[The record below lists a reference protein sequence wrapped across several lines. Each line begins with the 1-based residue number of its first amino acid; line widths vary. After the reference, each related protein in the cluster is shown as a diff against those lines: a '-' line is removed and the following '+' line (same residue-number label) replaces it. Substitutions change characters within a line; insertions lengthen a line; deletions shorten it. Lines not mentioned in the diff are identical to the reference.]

1 MSGAPGDPRAQDPH
15 RLRALL
21 RDTHSVLIDFDGPVC
36 DMFGGVSTAHIA
48 DEVKARAERAW
59 PGTGLDADVRDCADS
74 HGILRRL
81 AAMADRH
88 APALDGPLDWADEI
102 VERHEYAAV
111 RSAVRFGRE
120 TAGASDL
127 VEALH
132 ARGKPL
138 AIVSNNAEG
147 PVREYLQHVG
157 LLRRFEAILGRDPHD
172 PRLMKPHPDSIL
184 RALRL
189 LGDPKPEQV
198 LLIGDQ
204 LTDLTA
210 AVAAGVRFLGFT
222 PYGDRAREMLGQG
235 ADFVVASHAPVV
247 EAVAESPSGGQ
258 SSARCVQTES
268 NHDCMLVTNTD
279 PWDSGPPESGPP
291 ESGPPE
297 SDAPDSGGSSPRT

>member
-1 MSGAPGDPRAQDPH
+1 MSGAPGDHRAQDPH
-15 RLRALL
+15 CLRALL
-21 RDTHSVLIDFDGPVC
+21 RDTHAVLIDFDGPVC
-36 DMFGGVSTAHIA
+36 DLFGGSSTAHIA
-48 DEVKARAERAW
+48 DEVKARAEQAW

-102 VERHEYAAV
+102 VEKYEYAAV
-111 RSAVRFGRE
+111 RSALRSTRG
-120 TAGASDL
+120 TAGASEL
-127 VEALH
+127 VAALH

-138 AIVSNNAEG
+138 AIVTNNAEG
-147 PVREYLQHVG
+147 PVREYLQHIG
-157 LLRRFEAILGRDPHD
+157 LLGRFEAVCGRDPHD
-172 PRLMKPHPDSIL
+172 PRLMKPHPDSIR

-189 LGDPKPEQV
+189 LCDPEPGQV

-210 AVAAGVRFLGFT
+210 STEAGVRFLGFT
-222 PYGDRAREMLGQG
+222 PYDDRAREMLRRG

-247 EAVAESPSGGQ
+247 ESVAESPSGGQ
-258 SSARCVQTES
+258 SSARCFQTES
-268 NHDCMLVTNTD
+268 NHDCMLATNTD
-279 PWDSGPPESGPP
+279 PWD
-291 ESGPPE
+291 SGPPE